1 MFGQVACTQSE
12 ETEVSKS
19 LWGLTVAFL
28 GVIICSI
35 IRFTSVYMRNM
46 DILNEKLS
54 SFDVNTVG
62 KYTVMGTVSEEVWIK
77 FNVLHA

>member
-1 MFGQVACTQSE
+1 
-12 ETEVSKS
+12 
-19 LWGLTVAFL
+19 
-28 GVIICSI
+28 
-35 IRFTSVYMRNM
+35 MRNM